1 MADIISLDEKIQLT
15 KEKTADLIKKRKIS
29 AIRKSFHCAHCMSK
43 CEKCGTQVNLKN
55 YGTKNDIYN
64 LRVPYRFCDT
74 CSDEYIN
81 YIGHLKGN
89 RDLDCYWHNAEWLD
103 SWRKWIDYQASVD
116 RYLKSKEFTK
126 LIKEAEHSQ
135 EE

>member
-1 MADIISLDEKIQLT
+1 M
-15 KEKTADLIKKRKIS
+15 
-29 AIRKSFHCAHCMSK
+29 
-43 CEKCGTQVNLKN
+43 
-55 YGTKNDIYN
+55 
-64 LRVPYRFCDT
+64 
-74 CSDEYIN
+74 
-81 YIGHLKGN
+81 
-89 RDLDCYWHNAEWLD
+89 DCYWHNAEWLD

>member
-55 YGTKNDIYN
+55 YGTLPI
-64 LRVPYRFCDT
+64 LR
-74 CSDEYIN
+74 
-81 YIGHLKGN
+81 HL
-89 RDLDCYWHNAEWLD
+89 
-103 SWRKWIDYQASVD
+103 
-116 RYLKSKEFTK
+116 F
-126 LIKEAEHSQ
+126 
-135 EE
+135 